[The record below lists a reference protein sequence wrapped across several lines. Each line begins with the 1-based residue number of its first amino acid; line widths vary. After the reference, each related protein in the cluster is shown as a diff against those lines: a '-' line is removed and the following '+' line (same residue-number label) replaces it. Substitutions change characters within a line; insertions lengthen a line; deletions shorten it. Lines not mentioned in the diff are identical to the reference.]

1 MDANVTGWISAGSAM
16 LVAISAAIAACS
28 AYLGINTW
36 RRQMRGK
43 DEYKLTRD
51 LLVSIYRHR
60 DAMHDARHWFM
71 TIAHEPA
78 REEAEK
84 MTKKQVDFYGLSRTY
99 LSRWEK
105 VEKQHQ
111 RIYKDLILA
120 EVLWGTK
127 LRDLLGSLL
136 KPEQDL
142 KAAITENLWF
152 RNPDNEISRGENWRK
167 DVEALRPILYGE
179 PADEFGQRIENG
191 IKPAEKY
198 LKRKLEIAM
207 DV

>member
-1 MDANVTGWISAGSAM
+1 MEWANGIT
-16 LVAISAAIAACS
+16 AISAMVAAVAVACT
-28 AYLGINTW
+28 AYFAKQGMNVW
-36 RRQMRGK
+36 RQQMRGK

-71 TIAHEPA
+71 TIAHEPT
-78 REEAEK
+78 REEAGET
-84 MTKKQVDFYGLSRTY
+84 TKKQVDFYGLSRTY

-127 LRDLLGSLL
+127 LRDLLGSFL

-142 KAAITENLWF
+142 KAAIQENLWL
-152 RNPDNEISRGENWRK
+152 RNPDNEINRGENWRK
-167 DVEALRPILYGE
+167 DLKKLRPILYGE
-179 PADEFGQRIENG
+179 PADEFGQQIENG
-191 IKPAEKY
+191 IKPAEEY
-198 LKRKLEIAM
+198 LKRKLETALNG
-207 DV
+207 